1 MSELRE
7 GPDDHGER
15 ASDQRASHHEH
26 PPPVEARGR
35 QSYYEALDTT
45 EPRRTAEPDAASNR
59 DPDGLGPR
67 AEGDTADEAREER
80 AEPGEHPDVS
90 SYGDR
95 SADIVHEDD
104 SAVDPIAAR
113 RQAAE
118 AAGHID
124 QDGRVPVEHT
134 ESGDRVRGWPHDDTG
149 YAVREEDLDVL
160 GIDSGQV
167 EQWQRFEAPLG
178 MNPEQYKEFTGSL
191 LVALAADGIDP
202 SQVDIRLQGSS
213 AQFFSG
219 PHKDFPRDQDVADQ
233 PEAKARW
240 DAWVGDRPE
249 DERPSRVPFDA
260 KAKLGML
267 DADGEP
273 EDLSD
278 YDVQLSSDAMVSKA
292 RATWDSA
299 RHDDGKPFVHPKYDF
314 IDKSS
319 VAKAFPALTEWKERW
334 EHELG
339 REVAPALFQSGGP
352 ADKRVDG
359 VGISTHFR
367 ETDWIINRPGRP

>member
-1 MSELRE
+1 MADEGRE
-7 GPDDHGER
+7 ADAPSGGPDLPR
-15 ASDQRASHHEH
+15 AEGDTADEGR
-26 PPPVEARGR
+26 EA
-35 QSYYEALDTT
+35 DT
-45 EPRRTAEPDAASNR
+45 PSGDA
-59 DPDGLGPR
+59 DLPGPR

-80 AEPGEHPDVS
+80 AEPGEHSDVS
-90 SYGDR
+90 PVDDR

-104 SAVDPIAAR
+104 SAADPIEAR

-124 QDGRVPVEHT
+124 QDGRVPVEHS

-260 KAKLGML
+260 KAQLGML
-267 DADGEP
+267 DDRGRP
-273 EDLSD
+273 EDRSD
-278 YDVQLSSDAMVSKA
+278 YDVQLSSDAMVDKA
-292 RATWDSA
+292 RQVWDSSV
-299 RHDDGKPFVHPKYDF
+299 HEDGKSFAHRKYDF
-314 IDKSS
+314 IDKDT
-319 VAKAFPALTEWKERW
+319 VRDTFPALTSWKERW
-334 EHELG
+334 EADLG
-339 REVAPALFQSGGP
+339 REVAPALFGSAGP
-352 ADKRVDG
+352 PDKRADG
-359 VGISTHFR
+359 KGISTHFR
-367 ETDWIINRPGRP
+367 ETDWIITRHGST